1 MEKRLLIVGST
12 SGIGKHC
19 MEQALFRGMQVRAF
33 ARTAD
38 TLQPHASLDRM
49 VGDATKPEDV
59 ERALKGVDAVIVTL
73 GIRER
78 LAMLWERETLFSKS
92 TEVLLSQMVQAGV
105 SRLVVVTGYGA
116 GRSQRSMMR
125 LARVGHG
132 LVLGRVYED
141 KTRQEALIE
150 TSDLAWTIARPVILT
165 NRPAAG
171 AARVLEDPATWRN
184 GFVSREAVA
193 SYLLDAVEHDLNVQM
208 DVVLSS

>member
-1 MEKRLLIVGST
+1 MDKRLLIVGAT

-33 ARTAD
+33 ARSAD
-38 TLQPHASLDRM
+38 TLQPHPSVDRM
-49 VGDATKPEDV
+49 AGDALNHDDI

-78 LAMLWERETLFSKS
+78 LSMVWEHETLFSKS
-92 TEVLLSQMVQAGV
+92 TEILLEAMTNAGV

-116 GRSQRSMMR
+116 GRSRSSMMS
-125 LARVGHG
+125 LARFGHG

-150 TSDLAWTIARPVILT
+150 TSDMAWTIARPVILT
-165 NRPAAG
+165 NRPADG
-171 AARVLEDPATWRN
+171 AATVLEDPATWRN

-208 DVVLSS
+208 DVVLTA